1 MLTPKI
7 VADDLRSRP
16 REPLRVLWVR
26 VPGDRDDYK
35 RDLTRLRGQSPFV
48 PWVLRRA
55 VLQNP
60 NSVMND
66 VSEILNDAREE
77 IEAVRDAAVKA
88 GGVDL
93 VLLGRDDLK
102 LADTSSPILLPDW
115 FPAAPGQ
122 TPPVRIEDI
131 TWSARVP
138 FSDPTVALDDLRR
151 ILHDVDDALTNRLQA
166 SLETD
171 RRIADALWNHIGRK
185 DESIDDALERMKTY
199 LHKVSNPA
207 AYRPSRAPGRSTMV
221 SLLWAHANSKAPDAV
236 RKTAKALADG
246 LRIEDDDVDR
256 DDASLVAVLNR
267 PSSRMDARV
276 QWAFGLIVTVRGA
289 CQLVTAAAH
298 ADEYP
303 PFGAQLLQSTSLDLR
318 SFLNGAAVRLRAPE
332 GGR

>member
-16 REPLRVLWVR
+16 REPLRVFWVR
-26 VPGDRDDYK
+26 VRGDRDGFE
-35 RDLTRLRGQSPFV
+35 RDLTRLRGQSPVV
-48 PWVLRRA
+48 PWVVRRA

-77 IEAVRDAAVKA
+77 IEAVRDAAAKA

-93 VLLGRDDLK
+93 VLLGRADLK

-122 TPPVRIEDI
+122 TPAVRIRDLN
-131 TWSARVP
+131 WSARVP
-138 FSDPTVALDDLRR
+138 LSDPTVALDDLRR

-171 RRIADALWNHIGRK
+171 RRIADALWNRIRRE
-185 DESIDDALERMKTY
+185 DESIDDALERMKTH

-207 AYRPSRAPGRSTMV
+207 AYRPSRALGRSTMV
-221 SLLWAHANSKAPDAV
+221 SLLWAHRTAPDAV
-236 RKTAKALADG
+236 RETARALADG

-256 DDASLVAVLNR
+256 DDASLMAVLNR
-267 PSSRMDARV
+267 PSSPMDARV
-276 QWAFGLIVTVRGA
+276 RWAFGLIVTVRGA

-318 SFLNGAAVRLRAPE
+318 SFLDGAAAKLRAPE